1 MHTYARI
8 HTRVELKLAAWEEDK
23 ARGCVNSL
31 LVSVAKKDLSFE
43 QNGEK
48 GRERKRERERE
59 RDKDA
64 YFTGHQQFSWANM
77 PVVCFR
83 GRDSTRERERA
94 RVSNEAVCANL
105 CASSAPCV
113 SKFRSRHPL
122 SPSLATAVRRSR
134 LTFQNL
140 HPCLRG

>member
-48 GRERKRERERE
+48 GREKEEGEGKRERERQ
-59 RDKDA
+59 R
-64 YFTGHQQFSWANM
+64 
-77 PVVCFR
+77 
-83 GRDSTRERERA
+83 
-94 RVSNEAVCANL
+94 RVFHGT
-105 CASSAPCV
+105 SAILLG
-113 SKFRSRHPL
+113 KY
-122 SPSLATAVRRSR
+122 AG
-134 LTFQNL
+134 
-140 HPCLRG
+140 CLF

>member
-59 RDKDA
+59 TKTRISRDISNSLGQICRLFVLEA
-64 YFTGHQQFSWANM
+64 AIQ
-77 PVVCFR
+77 
-83 GRDSTRERERA
+83 RERESARA
-94 RVSNEAVCANL
+94 FLTRLCVQIYAPRVHRA
-105 CASSAPCV
+105 
-113 SKFRSRHPL
+113 FRSSVPGILSLPL
-122 SPSLATAVRRSR
+122 SRRLLDAR
-134 LTFQNL
+134 D
-140 HPCLRG
+140 